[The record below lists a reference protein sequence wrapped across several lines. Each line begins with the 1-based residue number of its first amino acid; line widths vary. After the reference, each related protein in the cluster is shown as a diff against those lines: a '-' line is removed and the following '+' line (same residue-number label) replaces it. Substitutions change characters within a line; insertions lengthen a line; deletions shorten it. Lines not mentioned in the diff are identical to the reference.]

1 MFLILHLMLL
11 LLILRITVSYFLLF
25 GNENIELLID
35 ELMDTK
41 FSALGCNCPYSYE
54 KVRPCSNYDND
65 CEWCKE
71 DWKAKETERLLVKYI
86 VE

>member
-1 MFLILHLMLL
+1 MGKK
-11 LLILRITVSYFLLF
+11 RDKA
-25 GNENIELLID
+25 NENIELLID

-54 KVRPCSNYDND
+54 KVRPYSNYDND

>member
-1 MFLILHLMLL
+1 MGKK
-11 LLILRITVSYFLLF
+11 RDKA
-25 GNENIELLID
+25 NENIALLID

-41 FSALGCNCPYSYE
+41 FSALGSNCPYHNE
-54 KVRPCSNYDND
+54 KIRPCGNYDDD
-65 CEWCKE
+65 CAWCKE